1 MGEEKAVICHKST
14 PLRISCRDDLSFA
27 KGGFFMGRRRRPR
40 LLLGVF
46 LIAVGAI
53 IILSMIL
60 PAGFWWFILGLGLI
74 ALGIWFLRC

>member
-1 MGEEKAVICHKST
+1 
-14 PLRISCRDDLSFA
+14 
-27 KGGFFMGRRRRPR
+27 MGRRRRPR